1 MRYADMTEERKKR
14 EREYSKR
21 YREKHKERVRA
32 YDKRYKE
39 KHKER
44 DRAIQREYYKKVKDT
59 EEFKKRIKETYLK
72 NRDKNL
78 ERAKTYRKRRV
89 ESMSD
94 SYIRAKLAAN
104 TIAKPKDF
112 PQALVNSKRAELKLK
127 RLIREKKKCQ
137 NKLSSCQQR
146 HLKSSQFSN

>member
-21 YREKHKERVRA
+21 YREKHKERAKTYYQAHR
-32 YDKRYKE
+32 E
-39 KHKER
+39 ER
-44 DRAIQREYYKKVKDT
+44 KIYKKKYREDNR
-59 EEFKKRIKETYLK
+59 EEIKIYSKKYVEDNRERLK
-72 NRDKNL
+72 N
-78 ERAKTYRKRRV
+78 YRKRRV